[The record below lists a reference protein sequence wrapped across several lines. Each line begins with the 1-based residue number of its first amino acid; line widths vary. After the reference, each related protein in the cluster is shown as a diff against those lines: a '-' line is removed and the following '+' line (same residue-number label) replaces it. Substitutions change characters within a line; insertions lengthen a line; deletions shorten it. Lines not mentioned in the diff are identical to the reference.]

1 LFDVT
6 VPARRLLGELLAGV
20 LPADCLLCARRLPW
34 RQEGGACLE
43 CWARLPWTPGL
54 RRAVSESLSTVLW
67 AADYDGDLR
76 RLIQILKFE
85 SWPPLARP
93 LGLQAAARLAPLL
106 HPRPDLVVPVPLHW
120 RRRLRRGFNQSHLLA
135 QTVAGELALPLSSG
149 LLRRVR
155 AGRAQIGLGRQARR
169 LALADTFRA
178 GDAPAWRR
186 GAPHRAGIAGRTIL
200 LVDDVTTTGATLEAC
215 GAALRRAGASAVVGL
230 VIARTGR
237 HLESGR

>member
-6 VPARRLLGELLAGV
+6 VPARRLIGELLAGL

-54 RRAVSESLSTVLW
+54 RRTASGSLSSVLW
-67 AADYDGDLR
+67 AADYDGDVR

-93 LGLQAAARLAPLL
+93 LGLQAAERLAPLL

-135 QTVAGELALPLSSG
+135 QSVAGELALPLSAG

-155 AGRAQIGLGRQARR
+155 AGRAQIGLGRQAR
-169 LALADTFRA
+169 LHALADTFRA
-178 GDAPAWRR
+178 GATPGWPQRSAL
-186 GAPHRAGIAGRTIL
+186 RAGLAGGTVL

-215 GAALRRAGASAVVGL
+215 AAALRRAGAGAVVGL
-230 VIARTGR
+230 VIARTG
-237 HLESGR
+237 